1 MKLVKKSIKKVDA
14 GTESKK
20 MDKALDLAQKASKML
35 SQAVK
40 LFEKIDDEKLEEE
53 GWEYGSAE
61 QYVLDINDVIERLDE
76 AGV

>member
-1 MKLVKKSIKKVDA
+1 MKLIKKSIKKVDN
-14 GTESKK
+14 GPESKK
-20 MDKALDLAQKASKML
+20 MDKALDLAGKASKML

-40 LFEKIDDEKLEEE
+40 LFEKVDDEKLEEE

-61 QYVLDINDVIERLDE
+61 QYILDINSAINELDE